1 MTAWPAPLSLR
12 LQPGR
17 REAIVR
23 SPRPDLPALLALG
36 QPADAVPERMAA
48 LHALCAHGHRLAAT
62 LAVRAARGEAATC
75 TGAERTLLR
84 HAVAREQLLR
94 IAHDWPRLL
103 PGAPPAAPALNDCP
117 LWQRTLAP
125 EQQLQALPHWLQQRW
140 LGRPVAALGLAL
152 EAPDAAAHAL
162 AWAQATP
169 TALAALLAAVLPR
182 ALALHTPVRTGDE
195 PDTGPWNRRSRG
207 ASAAAVDNAGMRL
220 LARLHDLL
228 RLAEPGG
235 DDWLWVQASAAE
247 PGAGAAAVE
256 VGRGLLRY
264 RVSVDAAGVLR
275 GLQLHSPTDANF
287 HPQGVLARAL
297 RDMVDPDDARLL
309 AVAFDPCEPFEVA
322 TLPEPAHA

>member
-1 MTAWPAPLSLR
+1 MSAWPAPLSLR
-12 LQPGR
+12 LQPGH
-17 REAIVR
+17 RETIVR

-36 QPADAVPERMAA
+36 QPADALPERMAA

-62 LAVRAARGEAATC
+62 LAVRAARGDVAACSGT
-75 TGAERTLLR
+75 ERTALR

-140 LGRPVAALGLAL
+140 LGRPVAALALAL
-152 EAPDAAAHAL
+152 EAPDAAARAL

-182 ALALHTPVRTGDE
+182 ALALHTPASTGDE
-195 PDTGPWNRRSRG
+195 HDTGPWNRRSRG
-207 ASAAAVDNAGMRL
+207 ASAAADNAGMRL

-235 DDWLWVQASAAE
+235 DDWLWVEASAAE
-247 PGAGAAAVE
+247 PGEGRAAVE

-264 RVSVDAAGVLR
+264 RVRVDAEGVLR
-275 GLQLHSPTDANF
+275 SLQLQAPTDANF
-287 HPQGVLARAL
+287 HPHGVLARAL
-297 RDMVDPDDARLL
+297 RDVRDPNDARLL
-309 AVAFDPCEPFEVA
+309 AVAFDPCEPFDVVMQ
-322 TLPEPAHA
+322 PEPAHA